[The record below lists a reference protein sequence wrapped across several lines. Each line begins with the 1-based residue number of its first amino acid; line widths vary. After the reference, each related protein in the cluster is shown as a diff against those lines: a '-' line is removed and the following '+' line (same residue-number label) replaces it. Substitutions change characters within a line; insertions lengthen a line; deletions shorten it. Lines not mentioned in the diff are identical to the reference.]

1 MKKNL
6 ILGVVMAL
14 SLVACNQPA
23 ADKAKDTK
31 VESASIKIEEGAR
44 LPIAVVDIDSL
55 LNNYTL
61 AIEANEALIKK
72 QEDARLDLNQRAKS
86 LQNEMVEFQ
95 KKLENQAFLSRE
107 RAESEQRRLLK
118 KQDDLQLL
126 GQQKEQD
133 FMIEQQNLSIR
144 IQDSI
149 NSVINHINADG
160 RYHLIVTT
168 SSLNN
173 NILYSNPSYD
183 ITSEVLDKLNER
195 YK

>member
-6 ILGVVMAL
+6 FLGVFIAL
-14 SLVACNQPA
+14 SLVACNQQA
-23 ADKAKDTK
+23 ENGKGTATGNTI
-31 VESASIKIEEGAR
+31 IKIEEGAR
-44 LPIAVVDIDSL
+44 MPIAVVDIDSL

-61 AIEANEALIKK
+61 AIEANDALIKK

-95 KKLENQAFLSRE
+95 NKLENQAFLSRQ

-118 KQDDLQLL
+118 KQEDLQLL

-149 NSVINHINADG
+149 NSVIRHINADG

-173 NILYSNPSYD
+173 NILYSNPQYD
-183 ITSEVLDKLNER
+183 ITTEVLDELNAR

>member
-6 ILGVVMAL
+6 FLGVFIAL
-14 SLVACNQPA
+14 SLVACNQQA
-23 ADKAKDTK
+23 ENGKGTATGNTI
-31 VESASIKIEEGAR
+31 IKIEEGAR
-44 LPIAVVDIDSL
+44 MPIAVVDIDSL

-61 AIEANEALIKK
+61 AIEANDALIKK

-95 KKLENQAFLSRE
+95 NKLENQAFLSRQ

-118 KQDDLQLL
+118 KQEDLQLL

-149 NSVINHINADG
+149 NSVIRHINADG

-173 NILYSNPSYD
+173 NILYSNPQYD
-183 ITSEVLDKLNER
+183 ITIEVLDELNAR